1 MTMRER
7 PILFN
12 APMVRAILD
21 GRKTQTR
28 RPVKPQPVMQDGW
41 VGGAYWQPKKS
52 PAHGFPERFCI
63 RDIVAMCPLGQPGD
77 RLWLRE
83 THRATDVLGGGIHYA
98 ADNLVRTFDGN
109 EPAEAHGMAVTER
122 WRPSIHMPR
131 WASRILLEITDV
143 RVQRVQ
149 DIGEADALAE
159 GLATVTKDG
168 TTWKFGIPDADGLP
182 GTDDIGWPWTKWDRD
197 PRKAFATLW
206 NDTYGPDA
214 WDRNDWV
221 WAVTFKRVTT

>member
-7 PILFN
+7 PIPFK
-12 APMVRAILD
+12 ATMVRAILD

-28 RPVKPQPVMQDGW
+28 RIVKASHWRQFADCDDYGKTIGNWEVDL
-41 VGGAYWQPKKS
+41 S
-52 PAHGFPERFCI
+52 C
-63 RDIVAMCPLGQPGD
+63 CPYGQPGD
-77 RLWLRE
+77 RLWVRE
-83 THRATDVLGGGIHYA
+83 TCRQVYPITPYSHGIVYRADAPRALGMDEYSSRHKW
-98 ADNLVRTFDGN
+98 T
-109 EPAEAHGMAVTER
+109 
-122 WRPSIHMPR
+122 PSIHMPR
-131 WASRILLEITDV
+131 WASRITLEITDV

-149 DIGEADALAE
+149 DIGEAGATAE

-221 WAVTFKRVTT
+221 WAVSFKRVAP

>member
-7 PILFN
+7 PIQFK
-12 APMVRAILD
+12 AHEVRETLD

-28 RPVKPQPVMQDGW
+28 RPVKLPHLNRLGVWEPSTTSGRDKYGVEHPARPVIWHTRTGDTL
-41 VGGAYWQPKKS
+41 A
-52 PAHGFPERFCI
+52 
-63 RDIVAMCPLGQPGD
+63 CPFGQPGD
-77 RLWLRE
+77 RLWVRE
-83 THRATDVLGGGIHYA
+83 TWYPEVNGDPEFPVWYRATD
-98 ADNLVRTFDGN
+98 ADGFPYR
-109 EPAEAHGMAVTER
+109 A

-131 WASRILLEITDV
+131 WASRITLEITDV

-149 DIGEADALAE
+149 DISEADAIAE

-221 WAVTFKRVTT
+221 WAVTFKWVTP